1 MDENRLTEKARSTCS
16 QPGYGAASEEGGV
29 GGVLGRYTRDL
40 TALARLDKLDP
51 VIGREGEITRAAEI
65 LLRRTKNNPCFVGEP
80 GVGKTAVAEGLAQY
94 IVSGAVPYG
103 LRGKR
108 ILTLDITGMIAG
120 TKFRGEFEER
130 VKAILDAVRLDSDI
144 ILFIDEL
151 HTLVGAGAA
160 EGAVDAAGLLKPALG
175 RGDLRVIGATTPY
188 EYRRHIEKD
197 AALERRFQPVVV
209 NEPDAAT
216 AVLILK
222 GLRSRY
228 EAHHGLKISDGAIEA
243 AVKFSRRYIHS
254 RFLPDKAIDLI
265 DEAAAHAAF
274 LCAGVPSEAAA
285 LERVRLEKE
294 KEALLRE
301 KSFVQAAVCRE
312 KLEELEEKTEHAKD
326 CDQGCAITV
335 TADDVAEVVSLW
347 TGIPITGLTQAETER
362 LRGLTSLL
370 RRRVIGQDEAV
381 EAVARAVRRGRVG
394 IKDPDRPIGSF
405 LFLGPTGVGKTELC
419 RSLAE
424 AVFGDEKSLI
434 RFDMSEYGEKHRASG
449 LIGAPPGYVGYE
461 EGGQLTGRV
470 RKNPYSVVLFDELE
484 KAHPDVLNVLLQ
496 VIEDGVLTDSAGFR
510 VDFKNTVL
518 VMTSNA
524 ERHVFRPEFLNRI
537 DDIIAF
543 RSLSSEDIRAIAEK
557 MLRISAERAETLGI
571 ALEISQGALALL
583 AETGLDP
590 AYGARPLRREIQ
602 RAVEDEIAER
612 ILNGT
617 LLPGDVA
624 EIHEENGAL
633 LIRRKRSA
641 QACDAASDSERLY
654 P

>member
-1 MDENRLTEKARSTCS
+1 
-16 QPGYGAASEEGGV
+16 
-29 GGVLGRYTRDL
+29 
-40 TALARLDKLDP
+40 LDKLDP